1 MGEIIAIL
9 VRLMPVV
16 LLIVL
21 GIILHKVDF
30 LRAET
35 VNDLKKIVINLTLPS
50 MLVLAFLGTDIE
62 LKYLVIALAVFLASA
77 AGFGLGFLYKRLL
90 RTGNRYFPTVFT
102 SFETGMIGYALYVT
116 AFGAENTF
124 NLAIADLGN
133 ILFVFIVV
141 VNFLSHL
148 GGETKGVRESVSSFA
163 RSPIIISVVLGS
175 LVSLSGGREFFQTFP
190 VTAALV
196 STMGILSQVTV
207 PVIALAIGY
216 EIRLDVRNLLKP
228 VGVSLLRIVTMFLL
242 AYVLNTFLMG
252 PVLGMD
258 RNFQMALYT
267 MFLLPPAFVVPIF
280 VKEESEDVN
289 FVLNVLSVHIILS
302 MAAFVLLISF

>member
-1 MGEIIAIL
+1 MTEIIAIL

-16 LLIVL
+16 LLILL
-21 GIILHKVDF
+21 GMILRKREF
-30 LRAET
+30 LSFIT

-50 MLVLAFLGTDIE
+50 MLFLAFLDTDIR
-62 LKYLVIALAVFLASA
+62 LKYAFIALSVFAASA

-90 RTGNRYFPTVFT
+90 RTKNRYFPTIFT

-124 NLAIADLGN
+124 NLAVADLGN

-148 GGETKGVRESVSSFA
+148 GGETKGVKESALSFVK
-163 RSPIIISVVLGS
+163 SPIIISVVLGS
-175 LVSLSGGREFFQTFP
+175 LVSLSGGRESFQNFP

-196 STMGILSQVTV
+196 STMSILSQVTV

-216 EIRLDVRNLLKP
+216 EIELDVRNLMKP
-228 VGVSLLRIVTMFLL
+228 VAVSLLRIVTMFAL

-252 PVLGMD
+252 PVFQMD

-302 MAAFVLLISF
+302 MVAFVILISV

>member
-16 LLIVL
+16 LLIML
-21 GIILHKVDF
+21 GIVLRKVDF
-30 LRAET
+30 LRMET

-50 MLVLAFLGTDIE
+50 MLFLAFLDTDIQ
-62 LKYLVIALAVFLASA
+62 LKYIFIALAVFLASA
-77 AGFGLGFLYKRLL
+77 TGFGLGFLYKRLL
-90 RTGNRYFPTVFT
+90 RTKNRYFPTIFT

-148 GGETKGVRESVSSFA
+148 GGATKGVRESAASFA
-163 RSPIIISVVLGS
+163 KSPIIISVVLGG
-175 LVSLSGGREFFQTFP
+175 LVSLSGGREFFHTFP

-216 EIRLDVRNLLKP
+216 EIRLDVRNLMKP
-228 VGVSLLRIVTMFLL
+228 VAVSLLRIVTMFLL

-302 MAAFVLLISF
+302 MAAFVLLISI